1 MPSPP
6 PRRRRSRRGPPSSSR
21 DCCGHERSER
31 HKRRPRA
38 DRRAAGQLRRRG
50 QRRHVRIRQADPRR
64 RAARQFTATLWRIL
78 RRSGRQAD
86 HRARRGRLQRRRRTR
101 RGVPRR
107 AHPRGAPRAPGRGC
121 AGIARRRSLEIRTVP
136 WCLGGALPQLRR
148 PRAARGLPAD
158 VDHAQPADSR
168 RGGCTRCGSPCAVAV
183 FGLPHHGLA
192 RAGDLRLL
200 RHRVRRAPIA
210 DPHRDARRLGR
221 PSATQ
226 GLPVGRHPRGVSRGD
241 DPPARRAEVLQLMT
255 QQDVPET
262 VITVGGEDWD
272 DVVKA
277 ARDSGVAG
285 ERIVV
290 NMGPQHPSTHGVLR
304 LILEIDGETITEA
317 RCGIGYLHT
326 GIEKNLEYRNWTQ
339 GVTFVTRMDYLSP
352 FFNET
357 AYCLGVEK
365 LLDVTD
371 DIPERATV
379 IRVMLMELNRI
390 SSHLVA
396 LATGGM
402 ELGAMSAMFFG
413 FLGREL
419 VLAVFETIT
428 GLRMNH
434 AYIRPGGVAVHLPDE
449 AMPQLEE
456 LLRTMP
462 DKLTDLENLL
472 NENYLW
478 KARTVGVGYLDLT
491 GCMALGITG
500 PILRSTGL
508 PHDLR
513 RAQPYCGYENYE
525 VDVIT
530 TDECDAYRRYLIRVR
545 EMRESLKIVEQCVD
559 RLKPGPVMLTD
570 KKLAWPADLKLGPDG
585 LGNSNE
591 HIAKIMGGSMEAL
604 IHHFKLVTEG
614 IRVPAGQVYVAVES
628 PRGELGVH
636 MVSDGGTRPYR
647 VHYRDPSFTNLQAV
661 AAMCEGGMVADAI
674 SAVASIDSVMGGVD
688 R

>member
-1 MPSPP
+1 MTTESP
-6 PRRRRSRRGPPSSSR
+6 
-21 DCCGHERSER
+21 
-31 HKRRPRA
+31 
-38 DRRAAGQLRRRG
+38 
-50 QRRHVRIRQADPRR
+50 V
-64 RAARQFTATLWRIL
+64 
-78 RRSGRQAD
+78 
-86 HRARRGRLQRRRRTR
+86 
-101 RGVPRR
+101 V
-107 AHPRGAPRAPGRGC
+107 
-121 AGIARRRSLEIRTVP
+121 V
-136 WCLGGALPQLRR
+136 
-148 PRAARGLPAD
+148 
-158 VDHAQPADSR
+158 
-168 RGGCTRCGSPCAVAV
+168 
-183 FGLPHHGLA
+183 
-192 RAGDLRLL
+192 
-200 RHRVRRAPIA
+200 
-210 DPHRDARRLGR
+210 
-221 PSATQ
+221 
-226 GLPVGRHPRGVSRGD
+226 
-241 DPPARRAEVLQLMT
+241 
-255 QQDVPET
+255 
-262 VITVGGEDWD
+262 VGGQDWD
-272 DVVKA
+272 DVVTA
-277 ARDSGVAG
+277 AREHAG

-304 LILEIDGETITEA
+304 LILEIEGEIITEA

-365 LLDVTD
+365 LLGITD
-371 DIPERATV
+371 DIPQRASV

-402 ELGAMSAMFFG
+402 ELGAMSAMFYG
-413 FLGREL
+413 FREREEIL
-419 VLAVFETIT
+419 RVFESIT

-434 AYIRPGGVAVHLPDE
+434 AYIRPGGLAADLPDD
-449 AMPQLEE
+449 ALGQVRA
-456 LLRTMP
+456 LLDLLPNR
-462 DKLTDLENLL
+462 LQDLEDLL
-472 NENYLW
+472 NENYIW

-491 GCMALGITG
+491 GCIALGITG
-500 PILRSTGL
+500 PVLRSTGL

-513 RAQPYCGYENYE
+513 RAQPYCGYEDYE
-525 VDVIT
+525 FDVIT
-530 TDECDAYRRYLIRVR
+530 DDRCDSYGRYIIRVK

-559 RLKPGPVMLTD
+559 RLEKLGDGPVMITD
-570 KKLAWPADLKLGPDG
+570 KKLAWPADLALGPDG
-585 LGNSNE
+585 LGNSPE
-591 HIAKIMGGSMEAL
+591 HIAKIMGHSMEGL

-674 SAVASIDSVMGGVD
+674 AAVASIDPVMGGVD

>member
-1 MPSPP
+1 
-6 PRRRRSRRGPPSSSR
+6 
-21 DCCGHERSER
+21 
-31 HKRRPRA
+31 
-38 DRRAAGQLRRRG
+38 
-50 QRRHVRIRQADPRR
+50 
-64 RAARQFTATLWRIL
+64 
-78 RRSGRQAD
+78 
-86 HRARRGRLQRRRRTR
+86 
-101 RGVPRR
+101 
-107 AHPRGAPRAPGRGC
+107 
-121 AGIARRRSLEIRTVP
+121 
-136 WCLGGALPQLRR
+136 
-148 PRAARGLPAD
+148 
-158 VDHAQPADSR
+158 
-168 RGGCTRCGSPCAVAV
+168 
-183 FGLPHHGLA
+183 
-192 RAGDLRLL
+192 
-200 RHRVRRAPIA
+200 
-210 DPHRDARRLGR
+210 
-221 PSATQ
+221 
-226 GLPVGRHPRGVSRGD
+226 
-241 DPPARRAEVLQLMT
+241 MT
-255 QQDVPET
+255 ET
-262 VITVGGEDWD
+262 VITVGGQDWD
-272 DVVKA
+272 QIVA
-277 ARDSGVAG
+277 AATAGSPSG

-304 LILEIDGETITEA
+304 LILEIEGETVTEA

-371 DIPERATV
+371 DIPERASV
-379 IRVMLMELNRI
+379 IRVLLMELNRI

-413 FLGREL
+413 FLGREDIL
-419 VLAVFETIT
+419 KVFEAIT

-434 AYIRPGGVAVHLPDE
+434 AYVRPGGLAVDLPDDGVDRVR
-449 AMPQLEE
+449 ALLKTLPGQLRELE
-456 LLRTMP
+456 DLLR
-462 DKLTDLENLL
+462 ENAI
-472 NENYLW
+472 W
-478 KARTVGVGYLDLT
+478 KARNKGIGYLDLT

-500 PILRSTGL
+500 PVLRSTGL

-513 RAQPYCGYENYE
+513 KAQPYCGYETYDF
-525 VDVIT
+525 DVIT
-530 TDECDAYRRYLIRVR
+530 DDGCDAYGRYLIRVE
-545 EMRESLKIVEQCVD
+545 EMKESLKIVEQCVQ
-559 RLKPGPVMLTD
+559 RLEPGPVMITD

-585 LGNSNE
+585 LGNSAE
-591 HIAKIMGGSMEAL
+591 HISKIMGDSMEGL

-661 AAMCEGGMVADAI
+661 AAMCEGGLVADVIA
-674 SAVASIDSVMGGVD
+674 AVASIDPVMGGVD